1 MIFTRAIRFFIKK
14 RMLIIEITTAIY
26 NAILLHSIRISSR
39 VKFLVHGTVEI
50 NGEKEFT
57 RGSQGLQ

>member
-1 MIFTRAIRFFIKK
+1 
-14 RMLIIEITTAIY
+14 MLIIEITTAIY